1 MLIKKLRLR
10 QIPSHQPEIPMTTLH
25 TSTQQYLTYCRYH
38 KNLSDLSLKAYEI
51 DLKRFVAYA
60 GARKSIRR
68 IDKHVITGY
77 VQHLFE
83 EGLKSS
89 SVKRR
94 IACLKA
100 MFRWLE
106 FDEQIEINPFHKVD
120 LRIKLPH
127 QLPRNLS
134 TDQLQILMTRA
145 RQDIGLRT
153 YHERQLLKLDSV
165 VSKGNFNQFTTL
177 CAMEILY
184 CTGIRVGEL
193 VGITLQDLDLVN
205 GQIKIRGKGHRERK
219 VFLPDQDL
227 IRLLGTYQY
236 LRSRLFFPDH
246 SEFLLNSRGKPAS
259 TQFIRKLLKELSE
272 RCGMGE
278 HATPHMCRHSTATEL
293 LNAGVDIRFVQKLM
307 GHQSITTTQRYT
319 HVSDEELKY
328 QISAAGLRGG
338 LKKS

>member
-1 MLIKKLRLR
+1 
-10 QIPSHQPEIPMTTLH
+10 MTTLH

-38 KNLSDLSLKAYEI
+38 KNLSALSLKAYEI
-51 DLKRFVAYA
+51 DLKRFVAFT
-60 GARKSIRR
+60 GARKNIRK
-68 IDKHVITGY
+68 IDKHIITGY

-106 FDEQIEINPFHKVD
+106 FDEQIDINPFHKVD

-134 TDQLQILMTRA
+134 TDQLHILMNRA
-145 RQDIGLRT
+145 RQDIGLNKYQQRPLS
-153 YHERQLLKLDSV
+153 QLQNNINKS
-165 VSKGNFNQFTTL
+165 SFNQLTTL
-177 CAMEILY
+177 CSLELLY
-184 CTGIRVGEL
+184 TTGIRVSEL
-193 VGITLQDLDLVN
+193 VGITLNNLDLVN
-205 GQIKIRGKGHRERK
+205 GQIKIQGKGHRERQ

-227 IRLLGTYQY
+227 LRFLSTYLTIRQQ
-236 LRSRLFFPDH
+236 LFYTDATQ
-246 SEFLLNSRGKPAS
+246 FLLNSRGKAAS
-259 TQFIRKLLKELSE
+259 TQFIRKLLRELSQQ
-272 RCGMGE
+272 CGMDQ

-319 HVSDEELKY
+319 HVSDEELKH
-328 QISAAGLRGG
+328 QISSAGLRGG
-338 LKKS
+338 LKKG